1 MGEVEQRELRLT
13 ERNKV
18 SQMDVI
24 NFGSNVRV
32 EWSCPECKNKNEIG
46 LPALF
51 YAIQRR
57 YMVECAACG
66 DSFYVSANV
75 SDRAAELPLER
86 TGGTC
91 PSCGKKYSDPDL
103 PAGVAVIV

>member
-1 MGEVEQRELRLT
+1 
-13 ERNKV
+13 
-18 SQMDVI
+18 MDVI
-24 NFGSNVRV
+24 NFGSKVRV

-66 DSFYVSANV
+66 DSFYVSTSA
-75 SDRAAELPLER
+75 SDRAAELPLEPAS
-86 TGGTC
+86 GTC
-91 PSCGKKYSDPDL
+91 PSCGMKYAVTVD
-103 PAGVAVIV
+103 GVNVCNCNVGEVTGHV

>member
-1 MGEVEQRELRLT
+1 MHTFGGAQGCSERTPSLAAEMGEVEQRELRLT

-18 SQMDVI
+18 LQMDVI
-24 NFGSNVRV
+24 NFGSNIRV

-75 SDRAAELPLER
+75 SDRAAELPLEP
-86 TGGTC
+86 TA
-91 PSCGKKYSDPDL
+91 P
-103 PAGVAVIV
+103 I